1 MTKPTKIQRNSLRN
15 QVRDELLDRMRSGA
29 VDPGEGISEVQ
40 LAAELGV
47 SRTPLREALIGLA
60 ELGQI
65 EWIDGRGF
73 RFKPLSAEE
82 LCELAPILAS
92 LESLAIELT
101 PEPLRL
107 EIGAELLALAENFTA
122 EQVELA
128 LVTAKD
134 DEWHTILT
142 RGCENSRLLALLQ
155 NTRQAF
161 HRYEHLLVPDHA
173 VISRVATEHIA
184 IARALAE
191 GDLAGA
197 QRALGENWRN
207 GARRTAEMA
216 RTLTAG
222 E

>member
-1 MTKPTKIQRNSLRN
+1 MANSTKIQRNSLRN
-15 QVRDELLDRMRSGA
+15 QVRDELLERMRSGA

-65 EWIDGRGF
+65 EWTDGRGF

-82 LCELAPILAS
+82 LRELAPILAS

-101 PEPLRL
+101 PEAERVR
-107 EIGAELLALAENFTA
+107 IGGELLELAENFTA

-128 LVTAKD
+128 LVTARD
-134 DEWHTILT
+134 DEWHTLLT
-142 RGCENSRLLALLQ
+142 SGCGNGRLLALLQ

-161 HRYEHLLVPDHA
+161 HRYEQLLIPDHA
-173 VISRVATEHIA
+173 VISRVAAEHIE
-184 IARALAE
+184 IARAMQR

-197 QRALGENWRN
+197 TRALSENWLN

-216 RTLTAG
+216 QSLTT
-222 E
+222 EQ